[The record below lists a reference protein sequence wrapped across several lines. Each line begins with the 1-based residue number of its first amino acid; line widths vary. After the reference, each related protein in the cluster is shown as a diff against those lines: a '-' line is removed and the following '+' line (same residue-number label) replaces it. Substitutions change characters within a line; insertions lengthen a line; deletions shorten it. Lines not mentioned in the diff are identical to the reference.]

1 MALHQ
6 IPQSELV
13 TNALRGKTV
22 AVLGY
27 GSQGHAHALNLR
39 DSGLRVIVGQ
49 RTGSSRHDDAVAA
62 GFETTEIADATR
74 RADLLIF
81 ALPDDAMSAI
91 FERDIGPHLRPGQS
105 LGFIHGFAITYEQ
118 VKPPTGVDV
127 VLVAPKA
134 QGHAVRREYVAGR
147 GALCL
152 LAVEQDATHSA
163 RQTACAWAAGIG
175 ASRSAALLT
184 TFRDETETDLF
195 GEQAVLCGGLT
206 RLIESGFQTLVDAGY
221 PEELAF
227 FECCH
232 EIKLI
237 VDLVY
242 QHGLAE
248 MESRI
253 SSTARFGSRTRGDR
267 IIDNRTRDE
276 MKRMLQE
283 IRSGDFAREFLAT
296 RDARQSNPTRG
307 RLDSVGARLRALM
320 RLDGRD

>member
-1 MALHQ
+1 MPLVQ
-6 IPQSELV
+6 ILPSELIIDP
-13 TNALRGKTV
+13 LRDKTI

-49 RTGSSRHDDAVAA
+49 RPGSSRHAAAIAA
-62 GFETTEIADATR
+62 GFETIDIADATKQ
-74 RADLLIF
+74 ADLLIF
-81 ALPDDAMSAI
+81 ALPDDAM
-91 FERDIGPHLRPGQS
+91 RDIYQRDIRPHLRPGQT
-105 LGFIHGFAITYEQ
+105 LGFIHGFAITYQQ
-118 VKPPTGVDV
+118 VQPPPDVNV

-134 QGHAVRREYVAGR
+134 QGHAVRREFEAGR

-152 LAVEQDATHSA
+152 IAIEQDAGDA
-163 RQTACAWAAGIG
+163 RPIACAWAAGIG

-232 EIKLI
+232 EVKLI
-237 VDLVY
+237 VDLIY

-248 MESRI
+248 TERRI
-253 SSTARFGSRTRGDR
+253 SSTARYGSQSRGER
-267 IIDNRTRDE
+267 VIDDRTRDE
-276 MKRMLQE
+276 MRRILSE
-283 IRSGDFAREFLAT
+283 IRSGEFAREFLAP
-296 RDARQSNPTRG
+296 RDPQPANAMRE
-307 RLDSVGARLRALM
+307 RLDAIGAGLRSMM
-320 RLDGRD
+320 RLS